1 MSKKVI
7 MIVTIALLLSNAMN
21 GLDSTIISTALPA
34 IISDLHG
41 LQLMGWIVAV
51 FLLGGAV
58 TTPLWSKLG
67 ERIGNKSAYQIS
79 TLIFVL
85 GALLEGLA
93 PNIIF
98 LIAARTVMGIGSGGM
113 TAIPYIIYAEIYK
126 DPVKRGKVFGY
137 VTASFSTA
145 AIIGPLVGGFIVD
158 NFGWHWVFY
167 INVPIGLASIAII
180 QWLYRA
186 PAVKPATDKVDYLGA
201 VLLSGGLVSLLVGI
215 EMIGKLPA
223 AIIGLIILLA
233 ISLLVALTMV
243 ERRASD
249 PIIPLRLFKN
259 RYLLAA
265 FVMFFL
271 IYGFFVGFNVYV
283 PMWAQG
289 LLGTTAVIGGVTQI
303 PGSVTN
309 FLGAQ
314 WSGNME
320 RWWSTRTVVMIGFG
334 GMLIA
339 CGLLA
344 LAGRQTNY
352 GFLLL
357 ASAFQGCGIGI
368 CFTVL
373 QVSVQ
378 QQARHQDVPIATSFS
393 LLVRMLGQTFMASIY
408 SIVLNH
414 ALTTGVAKSG
424 GQITMNMMNELS
436 DATSASKLPAH
447 LLPAMR
453 TILHTGLHHI
463 MGVAL
468 VLLVIGLAVNIW
480 GFCAPKSKPAHH
492 WWSALGVRHDLN
504 Q

>member
-1 MSKKVI
+1 VSKKVI
-7 MIVTIALLLSNAMN
+7 MVVTIALLLSNTMN

-58 TTPLWSKLG
+58 TTPLWSKFG
-67 ERIGNKSAYQIS
+67 ERIGNKWAYQIA
-79 TLIFVL
+79 TTIFVV

-93 PNIIF
+93 PNIVF
-98 LIAARTVMGIGSGGM
+98 LIIARAVMGIGSGGM
-113 TAIPYIIYAEIYK
+113 TAIPYIIYAEIYQ
-126 DPVKRGKVFGY
+126 DPIKRGKVFGY

-186 PAVKPATDKVDYLGA
+186 PAVQATTKRVDYLGA
-201 VLLSGGLVSLLVGI
+201 MLLSGGLVSLLVGI
-215 EMIGKLPA
+215 EMIGKLPPLA
-223 AIIGLIILLA
+223 VGLILGLATGLLA
-233 ISLLVALTMV
+233 GLVLV

-303 PGSVTN
+303 PGSITN

-314 WSGNME
+314 WSGNLE
-320 RWWSTRTVVMIGFG
+320 RRWSTRTVVMMGFVV
-334 GMLIA
+334 MLIA
-339 CGLLA
+339 CGILVI
-344 LAGRQTNY
+344 AGQQTNY
-352 GFLLL
+352 GLLLL

-378 QQARHQDVPIATSFS
+378 QQARHEDVPIATSFS
-393 LLVRMLGQTFMASIY
+393 LLVRMLGQTFMAATY

-414 ALTTGVAKSG
+414 ALTAGVRQSG
-424 GQITMNMMNELS
+424 GQVTMNMLNKLS
-436 DATSASKLPAH
+436 DATSAKQLPAH
-447 LLPAMR
+447 LLPTMR
-453 TILHTGLHHI
+453 VILYSGLHHI
-463 MGVAL
+463 VGLAMAL
-468 VLLVIGLAVNIW
+468 LLLGLAVNIW
-480 GFCAPKSKPAHH
+480 GFCSPKSHTHQH
-492 WWSALGVRHDLN
+492 WWLWGARHNLN
-504 Q
+504 

>member
-1 MSKKVI
+1 MSKKVV
-7 MIVTIALLLSNAMN
+7 MIVTVALLLSNAMN

-41 LQLMGWIVAV
+41 IQLMGWIVAV

-67 ERIGNKSAYQIS
+67 ERIGNKRAYQIS
-79 TLIFVL
+79 TTIFVL
-85 GALLEGLA
+85 GALFEGLA
-93 PNIIF
+93 PNIYF
-98 LIAARTVMGIGSGGM
+98 LIIARTIMGIGSGGM
-113 TAIPYIIYAEIYK
+113 TAIPYIIYAEIYQ

-180 QWLYRA
+180 QWLYQA
-186 PAVKPATDKVDYLGA
+186 PKIKVVASKVDYLGA
-201 VLLSGGLVSLLVGI
+201 ALLTTGLVSLLVGI
-215 EMIGKLPA
+215 EMIGKLPLLGVG
-223 AIIGLIILLA
+223 AIMALALVLLA
-233 ISLLVALTMV
+233 GLLVA
-243 ERRASD
+243 ESRAVD
-249 PIIPLRLFKN
+249 PIIPSRLFKN
-259 RYLLAA
+259 RYLVAS

-303 PGSVTN
+303 PGSITN
-309 FLGAQ
+309 FMGAQ
-314 WSGNME
+314 WSSNLE
-320 RWWSTRTVVMIGFG
+320 RKWSTRTVVMIGFA

-339 CGLLA
+339 AGLLA
-344 LAGRQTNY
+344 LAGRQANY
-352 GFLLL
+352 WLLLL
-357 ASAFQGCGIGI
+357 AGAFQGCGIGI

-378 QQARHQDVPIATSFS
+378 QQAAHRDVPIATSFS
-393 LLVRMLGQTFMASIY
+393 LLVRMLGQTFMSSIY
-408 SIVLNH
+408 SVVLNQS
-414 ALTTGVAKSG
+414 LTQGVAQSDGKIS
-424 GQITMNMMNELS
+424 MSMMNQLS
-436 DATSASKLPAH
+436 DANSAKGLPAR

-463 MGVAL
+463 MLLAF
-468 VLLVIGLAVNIW
+468 VLLVIGVAVNI
-480 GFCAPKSKPAHH
+480 FVFRPARTKHIRPVEKTVLMHH
-492 WWSALGVRHDLN
+492 AS
-504 Q
+504 

>member
-1 MSKKVI
+1 MSKKVT
-7 MIVTIALLLSNAMN
+7 MVVTIALLLSNAMN

-67 ERIGNKSAYQIS
+67 ERIGNKKAYQIS
-79 TLIFVL
+79 TLIFVI

-113 TAIPYIIYAEIYK
+113 TAIPYIIYAEIYR

-167 INVPIGLASIAII
+167 INVPIGLASIIII
-180 QWLYRA
+180 QWLYKA
-186 PAVKPATDKVDYLGA
+186 PAVKPATEKVDYWGA
-201 VLLSGGLVSLLVGI
+201 LLLSAGLVSLLVGI
-215 EMIGKLPA
+215 EMIGKLTPI
-223 AIIGLIILLA
+223 AIGIILLVA
-233 ISLLVALTMV
+233 VGLLTGLVVV

-259 RYLLAA
+259 RYLVAA
-265 FVMFFL
+265 FGMFFL

-303 PGSVTN
+303 PGSITN

-320 RWWSTRTVVMIGFG
+320 RRWSTRTVVMIGFI
-334 GMLIA
+334 GMLLA

-344 LAGRQTNY
+344 VAGQQTNY
-352 GFLLL
+352 WLLL
-357 ASAFQGCGIGI
+357 VASALQGCGIGI

-378 QQARHQDVPIATSFS
+378 QQARHRDVPIATSFS
-393 LLVRMLGQTFMASIY
+393 LLVRMLGQTFMASVY

-424 GQITMNMMNELS
+424 GHITMNMMNELS
-436 DATSASKLPAH
+436 DATSAGHLPAK

-453 TILHTGLHHI
+453 HILHSGLHHI
-463 MGVAL
+463 MGVAFL
-468 VLLVIGLAVNIW
+468 LLLVGIAINIW
-480 GFCAPKSKPAHH
+480 AFRAPRRRTKQSNLKTTATHP
-492 WWSALGVRHDLN
+492 S
-504 Q
+504 

>member
-1 MSKKVI
+1 MSKRVVI
-7 MIVTIALLLSNAMN
+7 IVTIALLLSNAMN

-41 LQLMGWIVAV
+41 IQLMGWIVAV

-67 ERIGNKSAYQIS
+67 ERIGNKQAYQIS
-79 TLIFVL
+79 TTIFVV

-93 PNIIF
+93 PNIYF
-98 LIAARTVMGIGSGGM
+98 LIIARTIMGIGSGGM
-113 TAIPYIIYAEIYK
+113 TAIPYIIYAEIYQ

-186 PAVKPATDKVDYLGA
+186 PKIKATASPVDYLGA
-201 VLLSGGLVSLLVGI
+201 ALLTTGLVSLLVGI
-215 EMIGKLPA
+215 EMIGKLPVIA
-223 AIIGLIILLA
+223 VIFILLL
-233 ISLLVALTMV
+233 SLALLTGLLFAEQHAV
-243 ERRASD
+243 D
-249 PIIPLRLFKN
+249 PIIPSRLFKN
-259 RYLLAA
+259 RYLVAA

-303 PGSVTN
+303 PGSITN

-314 WSGNME
+314 WSSNLE
-320 RWWSTRTVVMIGFG
+320 RKWSTRTVVMIGFS

-339 CGLLA
+339 CALLA
-344 LAGRQTNY
+344 LAGAHTSY
-352 GFLLL
+352 WLLLL
-357 ASAFQGCGIGI
+357 AGAFQGCGIGI

-378 QQARHQDVPIATSFS
+378 QQAQHRDVPIATSFS
-393 LLVRMLGQTFMASIY
+393 LLVRMLGQTFMSSIY
-408 SIVLNH
+408 SVVLNQS
-414 ALTTGVAKSG
+414 LTQGVTQSHGK
-424 GQITMNMMNELS
+424 ITMDMMNSLS
-436 DATSASKLPAH
+436 DATSAKSLPAH

-453 TILHTGLHHI
+453 QILHLGLHHI
-463 MGVAL
+463 MGLAL
-468 VLLVIGLAVNIW
+468 ILLVVGLAVNVFAFRQPRSHVHW
-480 GFCAPKSKPAHH
+480 MFHLPSLMHH
-492 WWSALGVRHDLN
+492 AS
-504 Q
+504 

>member
-1 MSKKVI
+1 MSKRVV

-41 LQLMGWIVAV
+41 IQLMGWIVAV

-58 TTPLWSKLG
+58 TTPLWSKFG
-67 ERIGNKSAYQIS
+67 ERVGNKRAYQIS

-98 LIAARTVMGIGSGGM
+98 LIIARTVMGVGSGGM
-113 TAIPYIIYAEIYK
+113 TAIPYIIYAEIYQ

-180 QWLYRA
+180 HWLYQA
-186 PAVKPATDKVDYLGA
+186 PKLTATHLKVDYLGA
-201 VLLSGGLVSLLVGI
+201 MCLTSGLVSLLVGI
-215 EMIGKLPA
+215 EMIGKIAPLGV
-223 AIIGLIILLA
+223 GLILVLAVGLLGA
-233 ISLLVALTMV
+233 LLVV

-249 PIIPLRLFKN
+249 PIIPSRLFKN
-259 RYLLAA
+259 RYLVAA
-265 FVMFFL
+265 FGMFFL

-303 PGSVTN
+303 PGSITN
-309 FLGAQ
+309 FMGAQ
-314 WSGNME
+314 WSSNLD
-320 RWWSTRTVVMIGFG
+320 RNWSTRRIVMIGFTSL
-334 GMLIA
+334 LIS
-339 CGLLA
+339 CGLLVVA
-344 LAGRQTNY
+344 SAHTSY
-352 GFLLL
+352 GWLLL
-357 ASAFQGCGIGI
+357 AGAFQGAGIGI

-378 QQARHQDVPIATSFS
+378 QQAAHRDVPIATSFS

-408 SIVLNH
+408 SVVLNQ
-414 ALTTGVAKSG
+414 ALTTGVRQAHG
-424 GQITMNMMNELS
+424 NITMTMLNQLS
-436 DATSASKLPAH
+436 DATSARTLPVQ
-447 LLPAMR
+447 LIPAMR
-453 TILHTGLHHI
+453 AILYTGLHHI
-463 MGVAL
+463 MGLAFGLL
-468 VLLVIGLAVNIW
+468 VLGLVINVFGFRQSRVGRRRQHSLNI
-480 GFCAPKSKPAHH
+480 KHH
-492 WWSALGVRHDLN
+492 LN
-504 Q
+504 

>member
-1 MSKKVI
+1 MVSKKVV
-7 MIVTIALLLSNAMN
+7 MIVTVALLLSNAMN

-41 LQLMGWIVAV
+41 IQLMGWIVAV

-67 ERIGNKSAYQIS
+67 ERIGNKQAYQIS
-79 TLIFVL
+79 TTIFVI

-98 LIAARTVMGIGSGGM
+98 LIIARTVMGIGSGGM
-113 TAIPYIIYAEIYK
+113 TAIPYIIYAEIYH
-126 DPVKRGKVFGY
+126 DPIKRGKVFGY

-158 NFGWHWVFY
+158 NLGWHWVFY

-180 QWLYRA
+180 QALYQA
-186 PAVKPATDKVDYLGA
+186 PKITKTASKVDYLGA
-201 VLLSGGLVSLLVGI
+201 ALLTSGLVSLLVGI
-215 EMIGKLPA
+215 EMIGKLP
-223 AIIGLIILLA
+223 IIGVGLILALALALLA
-233 ISLLVALTMV
+233 GLMAV
-243 ERRASD
+243 EQRAVD
-249 PIIPLRLFKN
+249 PIIPSRLFKN
-259 RYLLAA
+259 RYLVAS

-314 WSGNME
+314 WSSNHGQK
-320 RWWSTRTVVMIGFG
+320 WSTRTMVMIGFA

-344 LAGRQTNY
+344 VAGLRTSY
-352 GFLLL
+352 WFLLL
-357 ASAFQGCGIGI
+357 AGAFQGCGIGI

-378 QQARHQDVPIATSFS
+378 QQAAHRDVPIATSFS
-393 LLVRMLGQTFMASIY
+393 LLVRMLGQTFMSSIY
-408 SIVLNH
+408 SVVLNQS
-414 ALTTGVAKSG
+414 LTSGVAQSHGK
-424 GQITMNMMNELS
+424 ITMNMLNELS
-436 DATSASKLPAH
+436 DANSAKRLPAQ
-447 LLPAMR
+447 LIPAMR

-463 MGVAL
+463 MGLAL
-468 VLLVIGLAVNIW
+468 VLLVIGLAVNIFW
-480 GFCAPKSKPAHH
+480 FRKPHAHH
-492 WWSALGVRHDLN
+492 HFSLKSPSLSHHLN
-504 Q
+504 

>member
-7 MIVTIALLLSNAMN
+7 LIVTIALLLSNAMN

-67 ERIGNKSAYQIS
+67 ERIGNKRAYQIS
-79 TLIFVL
+79 TFIFVI

-93 PNIIF
+93 PSMVF

-113 TAIPYIIYAEIYK
+113 TAIPYIIYAEIYQ

-158 NFGWHWVFY
+158 HFGWHWVFY
-167 INVPIGLASIAII
+167 INVPIGLASIIVI

-186 PAVKPATDKVDYLGA
+186 PKVKPTASRVDYLGA
-201 VLLSGGLVSLLVGI
+201 ILLSSGLVSLLVGI
-215 EMIGKLPA
+215 EMIGQLSGLA
-223 AIIGLIILLA
+223 VGAIFLLA
-233 ISLLVALTMV
+233 VGLLAGLGLV
-243 ERRASD
+243 ERRAAD

-265 FVMFFL
+265 FGMFFL

-314 WSGNME
+314 WSGNLE
-320 RWWSTRTVVMIGFG
+320 RRWSTRAVVMIGFV

-339 CGLLA
+339 AGLLVV
-344 LAGRQTNY
+344 AGPHTSY
-352 GFLLL
+352 GVLLI

-378 QQARHQDVPIATSFS
+378 QQADRRDVPIATSFS
-393 LLVRMLGQTFMASIY
+393 LLVRMLGQTFLASVY

-414 ALTTGVAKSG
+414 ALLTGVRHSG
-424 GQITMNMMNELS
+424 GQITMNMLNELS
-436 DATSASKLPAH
+436 DATSAKQLPIK

-453 TILHTGLHHI
+453 TILHGGLHQI
-463 MGVAL
+463 VA
-468 VLLVIGLAVNIW
+468 VAFLLLLLGLAINVW
-480 GFCAPKSKPAHH
+480 GFRAPRKRTHRIQRAGLKHAH
-492 WWSALGVRHDLN
+492 N
-504 Q
+504 

>member
-1 MSKKVI
+1 
-7 MIVTIALLLSNAMN
+7 MN

-67 ERIGNKSAYQIS
+67 ERIGNKRAYQIS
-79 TLIFVL
+79 TTIFVV

-98 LIAARTVMGIGSGGM
+98 LIMARTVMGIGSGGM
-113 TAIPYIIYAEIYK
+113 TAIPYIIYAEIYQ
-126 DPVKRGKVFGY
+126 DPIKRGKVFGY

-167 INVPIGLASIAII
+167 INVPIGLASIAVI
-180 QWLYRA
+180 QWLYKA
-186 PAVKPATDKVDYLGA
+186 PQVKPATDKVDYLGA

-215 EMIGKLPA
+215 EMIGKLAPVVIA
-223 AIIGLIILLA
+223 LLLVLALSLLIGLGVVEKR
-233 ISLLVALTMV
+233 VA
-243 ERRASD
+243 D

-303 PGSVTN
+303 PGSITN

-314 WSGNME
+314 WSGNLE
-320 RWWSTRTVVMIGFG
+320 RRWSTRTVVMLGF
-334 GMLIA
+334 MVMIVA

-352 GFLLL
+352 WLLLL

-378 QQARHQDVPIATSFS
+378 QQASHRDVPIATSFS
-393 LLVRMLGQTFMASIY
+393 LLVRMLGQTFMAAIY

-414 ALTTGVAKSG
+414 ALIGGVAHSG

-436 DATSASKLPAH
+436 DATSAKNLPAH

-453 TILHTGLHHI
+453 TILHSGLHHI

-468 VLLVIGLAVNIW
+468 FLLVVGLAVNIW
-480 GFCAPKSKPAHH
+480 GFCAPKTKSPRH
-492 WWSALGVRHDLN
+492 WWSFNVWHTN
-504 Q
+504 

>member
-1 MSKKVI
+1 MSKKVV

-67 ERIGNKSAYQIS
+67 ERIGNKQAYQIS
-79 TLIFVL
+79 TSIFVV

-98 LIAARTVMGIGSGGM
+98 LIVARTIMGIGSGGM
-113 TAIPYIIYAEIYK
+113 TAIPYIIYAEIYQ
-126 DPVKRGKVFGY
+126 DPVKRGKIFGY

-167 INVPIGLASIAII
+167 INVPIGLASILII
-180 QWLYRA
+180 QALYQA
-186 PAVKPATDKVDYLGA
+186 PKLTTTKTATDYLGA
-201 VLLSGGLVSLLVGI
+201 LLLSSGLVSLLVGI
-215 EMIGKLPA
+215 EMIGKLP
-223 AIIGLIILLA
+223 IIGVVAILGL
-233 ISLLVALTMV
+233 SVALLGGLMV
-243 ERRASD
+243 AEQRAVD
-249 PIIPLRLFKN
+249 PIIPSRLFKN
-259 RYLLAA
+259 RYLLAS
-265 FVMFFL
+265 FIMFFL

-303 PGSVTN
+303 PGSITN

-314 WSGNME
+314 WSSNLE
-320 RWWSTRTVVMIGFG
+320 RKWSTRTVVMIGFA

-344 LAGRQTNY
+344 IAGLKTSY
-352 GFLLL
+352 WFLLL
-357 ASAFQGCGIGI
+357 AGAFQGCGIGI

-378 QQARHQDVPIATSFS
+378 QQADHRDVPIATSFS
-393 LLVRMLGQTFMASIY
+393 LLVRMLGQTFMSSIY
-408 SIVLNH
+408 SVVLNQS
-414 ALTTGVAKSG
+414 LTTGVAQSHGK
-424 GQITMNMMNELS
+424 ITMNMLNELS
-436 DATSASKLPAH
+436 DATSAQQLPAS
-447 LLPAMR
+447 LVPAMR
-453 TILHTGLHHI
+453 SILHAGLHHI
-463 MGVAL
+463 MGLAL
-468 VLLVIGLAVNIW
+468 VLLVIGIAVNILM
-480 GFCAPKSKPAHH
+480 FRKPRVHHHLRLKSVKMTQHL
-492 WWSALGVRHDLN
+492 S
-504 Q
+504 

>member
-1 MSKKVI
+1 MSKRVVI
-7 MIVTIALLLSNAMN
+7 IVTIALLLSNAMN

-41 LQLMGWIVAV
+41 IQLMGWIVAV

-67 ERIGNKSAYQIS
+67 ERIGNKQAYQIS
-79 TLIFVL
+79 TTIFVV

-93 PNIIF
+93 PNIYF
-98 LIAARTVMGIGSGGM
+98 LIIARTIMGIGSGGM
-113 TAIPYIIYAEIYK
+113 TAIPYIIYAEIYQ

-186 PAVKPATDKVDYLGA
+186 PKIKATASPIDYLGA
-201 VLLSGGLVSLLVGI
+201 ALLTTGLVSLLVGI
-215 EMIGKLPA
+215 EMIGKLPVI
-223 AIIGLIILLA
+223 AIIFILLL
-233 ISLLVALTMV
+233 SLALLTGLLFAEQHAV
-243 ERRASD
+243 D
-249 PIIPLRLFKN
+249 PIIPSRLFKN
-259 RYLLAA
+259 RYLVAA

-303 PGSVTN
+303 PGSITN

-314 WSGNME
+314 WSSNLE
-320 RWWSTRTVVMIGFG
+320 RKWSTRTVVMIGFS

-339 CGLLA
+339 CALLA
-344 LAGRQTNY
+344 LAGAQTSY
-352 GFLLL
+352 WLLLL
-357 ASAFQGCGIGI
+357 AGAFQGCGIGI

-378 QQARHQDVPIATSFS
+378 QQAQHRDVPIATSFS
-393 LLVRMLGQTFMASIY
+393 LLVRMLGQTFMSSIY
-408 SIVLNH
+408 SVVLNQ
-414 ALTTGVAKSG
+414 ALTQGVTQSNGK
-424 GQITMNMMNELS
+424 ITMNMMNSLS
-436 DATSASKLPAH
+436 DATSAKSLPAQ

-453 TILHTGLHHI
+453 QILHLGLHHI
-463 MGVAL
+463 MGLAL
-468 VLLVIGLAVNIW
+468 ILLVVGLAVNVFAFRQPRSHVHW
-480 GFCAPKSKPAHH
+480 PFHLPSLMHH
-492 WWSALGVRHDLN
+492 AS
-504 Q
+504 

>member
-1 MSKKVI
+1 MSKRVV
-7 MIVTIALLLSNAMN
+7 MIVTLALLLSNAMN

-67 ERIGNKSAYQIS
+67 ERIGNKRAYQIS
-79 TLIFVL
+79 TSIFVL

-98 LIAARTVMGIGSGGM
+98 LIMARTIMGIGSGGM

-126 DPVKRGKVFGY
+126 DPIKRGKVFGY

-167 INVPIGLASIAII
+167 INIPIGLASMAII
-180 QWLYRA
+180 QLLYRA
-186 PAVKPATDKVDYLGA
+186 PKVTATTAKVDYWGA
-201 VLLSGGLVSLLVGI
+201 GLLAGGLVSLLVAI
-215 EMIGKLPA
+215 EMIGKLSGLA
-223 AIIGLIILLA
+223 VGLILVLSVVLLA
-233 ISLLVALTMV
+233 ALVRV
-243 ERRASD
+243 ERTAAD
-249 PIIPLRLFKN
+249 PIVPLRLFKN
-259 RYLLAA
+259 RYLVAA
-265 FVMFFL
+265 FGMFFL

-303 PGSVTN
+303 PGSITN
-309 FLGAQ
+309 FMGAQ
-314 WSGNME
+314 WSSRLE
-320 RWWSTRTVVMIGFG
+320 RKWSTRTVVMIGFV
-334 GMLIA
+334 GMLLA
-339 CGLLA
+339 CGVLA
-344 LAGRQTNY
+344 LAGVQTNY
-352 GFLLL
+352 WLLL
-357 ASAFQGCGIGI
+357 VAGGLQGAGIGI

-378 QQARHQDVPIATSFS
+378 QQAAHRDVPIATSFS

-414 ALTTGVAKSG
+414 ALTAGI
-424 GQITMNMMNELS
+424 GQTNGQVTLTMMNKLS
-436 DATSASKLPAH
+436 DANSAKNLPTA
-447 LLPAMR
+447 LLPTMR
-453 TILHTGLHHI
+453 MILHTGLHHI
-463 MGVAL
+463 MGLALCLL
-468 VLLVIGLAVNIW
+468 VLGVAIDICW
-480 GFCAPKSKPAHH
+480 FQAPQPRAHRFRLPRFSH
-492 WWSALGVRHDLN
+492 HLN
-504 Q
+504 